1 MALERGL
8 LPDDNT
14 LEQLGR
20 ELNSPF
26 ANRFVEELRWPSEPL
41 RGVLIRAFSS
51 RIDVSET
58 TRSQDWTHC
67 TGSLRF
73 PPASLTMDLLSCEK

>member
-1 MALERGL
+1 MLLDKQSLSICADTLLDDKRKVHVVQMALERGL

-41 RGVLIRAFSS
+41 RSVLIRALSS
-51 RIDVSET
+51 GVHMSFE
-58 TRSQDWTHC
+58 
-67 TGSLRF
+67 
-73 PPASLTMDLLSCEK
+73 